1 MRGRGGFSRGRG
13 GGPVRARETAL
24 LRSNI
29 LLDQRNSV
37 RRLQKDLKE
46 IRDSEIPLFGVTAAP
61 LDDSIFKWHA
71 NIRGP
76 ANTVYAG
83 GVFHLEI
90 TFPENY
96 PVSPP
101 SIELFTNVPHA
112 NVFGRKLCLDMLEK
126 NNSGAWY

>member
-1 MRGRGGFSRGRG
+1 M
-13 GGPVRARETAL
+13 
-24 LRSNI
+24 
-29 LLDQRNSV
+29 

-46 IRDSEIPLFGVTAAP
+46 IRDSEIPLVGVTAAP

-76 ANTVYAG
+76 VDTVYAG

-90 TFPENY
+90 TFPEDY

-101 SIELFTNVPHA
+101 SIQLCTDVPHA
-112 NVFGRKLCLDMLEK
+112 NVFRRRLCLDMLEE
-126 NNSGAWY
+126 NSSGAWYQGWTSAYTVQSILIQL